1 MDPSFRGLPAPVPKA
16 IKTKRFDPKI
26 IFLFIGGVLLA
37 AAMTV
42 IFVVMSENDSRYNTL
57 RLSWRLDNLNQMLKT
72 SQDNTQSSNM
82 RKLNSEISVLVTG
95 DYNEIVKLL
104 PASKID
110 PKAKEYREAERT
122 RAADLMS
129 KLNTARVNGVFDRE
143 YKPVLR
149 AELLEA
155 QKLAER
161 VRKASSNK
169 DLRTALET
177 FSDHINTSVSHIDAL

>member
-1 MDPSFRGLPAPVPKA
+1 
-16 IKTKRFDPKI
+16 
-26 IFLFIGGVLLA
+26 
-37 AAMTV
+37 MTV